1 MEILRRTALVLKI
14 DLLGELWT
22 PANDV
27 QLVAQAKTL
36 CGDCITWRLS
46 RTGTTFNASS
56 QSSASSCKSSRIL
69 TEASR
74 VLLLFAQELE
84 AVFPDLFHNVDRKLH
99 VLALAELELCE
110 ALHAFATLLFYEQQV
125 TWGRVVAL
133 FMVAADL
140 AEVCVAHGCPAL
152 IHAIVDCVGVIFL
165 KTVLPWVK
173 AHGGWTDMV
182 RTLDCRKRPIGLCW
196 FLGSLATILGFVVLP
211 HYTEK
216 MY

>member
-1 MEILRRTALVLKI
+1 MEFLRHRALVLR
-14 DLLGELWT
+14 GLWT
-22 PANDV
+22 LPNDV

-36 CGDCITWRLS
+36 CGDCIKWRLS

-56 QSSASSCKSSRIL
+56 QSSAPSYKSSRIL
-69 TEASR
+69 AEASC

-84 AVFPDLFHNVDRKLH
+84 AMFPDLFHNVDRKLQI
-99 VLALAELELCE
+99 LALAELEVSE

-133 FMVAADL
+133 FMVAANL

-152 IHAIVDCVGVIFL
+152 IHTIVDCIGVIFL

-173 AHGGWTDMV
+173 AQGGWSDMV

-196 FLGSLATILGFVVLP
+196 LLGSLATILGLIVLP
-211 HYTEK
+211 HCAEK